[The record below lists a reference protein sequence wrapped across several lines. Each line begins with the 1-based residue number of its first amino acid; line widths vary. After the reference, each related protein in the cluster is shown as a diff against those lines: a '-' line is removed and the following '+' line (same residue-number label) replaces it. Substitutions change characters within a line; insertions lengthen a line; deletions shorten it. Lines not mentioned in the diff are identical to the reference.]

1 MDLLQVLTY
10 LVWLVGSVTFILALK
25 FLASP
30 ATARR
35 GNQLGAAGMALVIL
49 WTFFTVDGML
59 ANWWILLVGGLVGSV
74 IGVLGA
80 RRVPMTAMPQM
91 VAIFNGAGGGAAAVV
106 AIAEFLRDAGD
117 HPGELLSLPF
127 MIATLLGAIIGS
139 VSLTGSI
146 IAFGKLQG
154 LVASRPVKYPG
165 SQVVT
170 AVLFLALVALGVYL
184 VAIENSV
191 PLFLLYCGLALVLGV
206 QLVMP
211 IGGADMPVVVS
222 LLNSYTGIAV
232 AATGFVLGNYAL
244 LIAGTLVG
252 ASGAILTQ
260 LMCRAMNRS
269 IFNVLFAGFGTGGG
283 AAAAGAEGE
292 EQLREISAEDA
303 AVLMAYGS
311 KVVIVP
317 GYGMAVA
324 QAQGPVRELMDLLL
338 ARGVDVQFAIHP
350 VAGRMPGHMNVLLAE
365 ANVPVRPPQGDGRD
379 QRRLRRYRCGAGHR
393 CQRRRQPAGARRG
406 LADLRHADPER
417 GPGAEHHRP
426 EARPRD
432 RLRRHPEPAVQQP
445 QDHDAVRGCQAIDC
459 GARGRR
465 EAGLVAGR
473 YSAVTRPA
481 SDTTNEPRHDPG
493 ICLIP

>member
-1 MDLLQVLTY
+1 MELIEVLTY
-10 LVWLVGSVTFILALK
+10 LVWLVGGVTFILALK

-30 ATARR
+30 STARR

-59 ANWWILLVGGLVGSV
+59 ANWWILAVGGLVGSV

-91 VAIFNGAGGGAAAVV
+91 VAIFNGAGGGAAALV
-106 AIAEFLRDAGD
+106 AIAEFLRDTGE

-127 MIATLLGAIIGS
+127 MIATLLGAVIGS

-154 LVASRPVKYPG
+154 IVAARPVKYPG
-165 SQVVT
+165 SQIVT
-170 AVLFLALVALGVYL
+170 GLLFLALLGLGIYL
-184 VAIENSV
+184 AAIANSV
-191 PLFLLYCGLALVLGV
+191 PLFLLFCGLALVLGV

-260 LMCRAMNRS
+260 LMTKAMNRS
-269 IFNVLFAGFGTGGG
+269 LFNVLFAGFGTGGE
-283 AAAAGAEGE
+283 AAAGGGEGE
-292 EQLREISAEDA
+292 ENLREISAEDA

-338 ARGVDVQFAIHP
+338 SKGVDVEFAIHP

-365 ANVPVRPPQGDGRD
+365 ANVP
-379 QRRLRRYRCGAGHR
+379 Y
-393 CQRRRQPAGARRG
+393 
-406 LADLRHADPER
+406 
-417 GPGAEHHRP
+417 
-426 EARPRD
+426 D
-432 RLRRHPEPAVQQP
+432 RLKEMDEINDNFADTDVALVIGANDVVNPLAREEGSPISGMPILNV
-445 QDHDAVRGCQAIDC
+445 DQAQNIIVLK
-459 GARGRR
+459 RGRGTGFAGIPNPLFSN
-465 EAGLVAGR
+465 EKTKMLFGDAKPSVEGLVAGVKQ
-473 YSAVTRPA
+473 A
-481 SDTTNEPRHDPG
+481 
-493 ICLIP
+493 

>member
-1 MDLLQVLTY
+1 MELREILTY
-10 LVWLVGSVTFILALK
+10 LVWLVGAVTFILALK

-49 WTFFTVDGML
+49 WTFATVDGML
-59 ANWWILLVGGLVGSV
+59 DNWWILLVGGLVGSV

-91 VAIFNGAGGGAAAVV
+91 VAIFNGAGGGAAALV
-106 AIAEFLRDAGD
+106 AVAEFLRDTGE
-117 HPGELLSLPF
+117 HPDELLSLPF
-127 MIATLLGAIIGS
+127 MIATLLGAVIGS
-139 VSLTGSI
+139 VSLTGSV

-154 LVASRPVKYPG
+154 IIAGRPVKYPG

-170 AVLFLALVALGVYL
+170 AVLFAAVLILGVYL
-184 VAIENSV
+184 AAVDNSV
-191 PLFLLYCGLALVLGV
+191 PLFLLFCALALVLGI

-252 ASGAILTQ
+252 ASGGILTQ

-269 IFNVLFAGFGTGGG
+269 LFNVLFAGFGTGGG
-283 AAAAGAEGE
+283 TVAAGAEGE
-292 EQLREISAEDA
+292 EDLREITADDA

-324 QAQGPVRELMDLLL
+324 QAQGPVRELMDQLLS
-338 ARGVDVQFAIHP
+338 RGVDVQFAIHP

-365 ANVPVRPPQGDGRD
+365 ANVP
-379 QRRLRRYRCGAGHR
+379 Y
-393 CQRRRQPAGARRG
+393 
-406 LADLRHADPER
+406 
-417 GPGAEHHRP
+417 
-426 EARPRD
+426 D
-432 RLRRHPEPAVQQP
+432 RLKEMDEINDDFADTDVALVIGANDVVNPLAREEGSPISGMPILNV
-445 QDHDAVRGCQAIDC
+445 DQAHNIIVLK
-459 GARGRR
+459 RGRGTGF
-465 EAGLVAGR
+465 AGIPNPLFSNPKTTMLFGDAKPSVENLVAGVKQ
-473 YSAVTRPA
+473 A
-481 SDTTNEPRHDPG
+481 
-493 ICLIP
+493 